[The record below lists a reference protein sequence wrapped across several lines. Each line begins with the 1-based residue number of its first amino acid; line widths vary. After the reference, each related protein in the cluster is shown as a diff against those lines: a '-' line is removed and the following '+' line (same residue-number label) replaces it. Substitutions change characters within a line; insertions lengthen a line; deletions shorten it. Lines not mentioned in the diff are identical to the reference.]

1 VKALVRLSFV
11 GKGSGLYGS
20 IFEIWKFRSM
30 YAEHPDPDAARQT
43 SKDDPRVTRVGRVIR
58 RSRIDDLPQLLNVIQ
73 GRMSVVGQRAHAL
86 DTRVEGRLL
95 EVLLEGYAARHRGK
109 LGITGSD
116 QRIARRTRFG

>member
-1 VKALVRLSFV
+1 
-11 GKGSGLYGS
+11 
-20 IFEIWKFRSM
+20 M

-73 GRMSVVGQRAHAL
+73 GRMSAVGQRAHAL

-109 LGITGSD
+109 LGITGWAQINGLRGERD
-116 QRIARRTRFG
+116 LVKKLKQRVKHDLKYIEK